1 MGKYVVRRLLLGAV
15 TAVGVSLMVF
25 ALMRIA
31 PGDVAMMIV
40 ESQAGEYWTQEQ
52 YEAIKL
58 ELGLDVPL
66 PEQYFGWLG
75 GMMMFD
81 WGTSLY
87 TGEDVWEAF
96 TDKFPV
102 TMQLA
107 FFTVLLSVIIGIPL
121 GVIMALK
128 QDTWIDYVVRI
139 VSLAG
144 LSIPGF
150 WLGTLLIVA
159 GLYFFRWSPSIV
171 YIPPFTTDKWG
182 DGNLWGNFV
191 QFIWP
196 CLIGG
201 YVSMATKSRMM
212 RSTMLEVLRQ
222 DYIRTAH
229 SKGLRSFIVVY
240 RHALKNALIPVI
252 TVIGIT
258 IAFTI
263 GGSVIT
269 ERVFILPGVG
279 NMMVTAMSN
288 RDFPIVQSLVLFF
301 AMWIV
306 LTNLLVD
313 LSYGWLD
320 PRIRYE

>member
-1 MGKYVVRRLLLGAV
+1 MGKYVVRRVLLGAL
-15 TAVGVSLMVF
+15 TALVVSLMVF
-25 ALMRIA
+25 GLMRIA
-31 PGDVAMMIV
+31 PGDVALMIV
-40 ESQAGEYWTQEQ
+40 EGQAGEYWTQEQ

-58 ELGLDVPL
+58 ELGLDAPL
-66 PEQYFGWLG
+66 YQQYFEWLFG
-75 GMMMFD
+75 FMMFD

-87 TGEDVWEAF
+87 TGQDVWDAF
-96 TDKFPV
+96 TDKIPV
-102 TMQLA
+102 TLELA
-107 FFTVLLSVIIGIPL
+107 FFTVILSVIIGIPI
-121 GVIMALK
+121 GVIMALR
-128 QDTWIDYVVRI
+128 QDTWVDYCLRI
-139 VSLAG
+139 FSLAG
-144 LSIPGF
+144 LSIPSF
-150 WLGTLLIVA
+150 WLGTLVIVA
-159 GLYFFRWSPSIV
+159 GLYFWRWSPSIV
-171 YIPPFTTDKWG
+171 YIPPFTTEKWG
-182 DGNLWGNFV
+182 EGSLSGNFV

-229 SKGLRSFIVVY
+229 SKGLRNFVVVT

-263 GGSVIT
+263 GGSVVT

-279 NMMVTAMSN
+279 DMMVTAMSN

-306 LTNLLVD
+306 ITNLVVD

-320 PRIRYE
+320 PRIRFD